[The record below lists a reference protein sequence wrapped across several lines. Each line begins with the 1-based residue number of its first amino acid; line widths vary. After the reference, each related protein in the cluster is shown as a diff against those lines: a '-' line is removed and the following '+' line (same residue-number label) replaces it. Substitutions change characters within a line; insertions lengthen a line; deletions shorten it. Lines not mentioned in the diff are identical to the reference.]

1 MIEKCTHNQTQ
12 DYLRKNELL
21 YSYQSGF
28 RTNHSTDTCL
38 PQLNDMILNGA
49 ENGKHTGMIL
59 IDLQKAF
66 DTLDHHIFL
75 EKMKY
80 IDFSD
85 KIIKWFHTS
94 LTNRVIFVS
103 LGTVFFESKGHKLQS
118 FPKIYT
124 ETFLVFTIHKWCSAG
139 FVNTH
144 TYLYADDTIIFC
156 KHKYVTEIENVLNK
170 EFVNVCHW
178 FVDNKLSIHFG
189 IDRTKC
195 ILFSKDKNLPGLN
208 ITYSDNR
215 INQYRMIECL
225 GCCLDANLSGKS
237 MVMKSL
243 RKINIKLQFLHRL
256 DEFLNP
262 KLRRLLCNSSV

>member
-1 MIEKCTHNQTQ
+1 MFKKGINTEDKSYGPISLLPLISIISKVIEKCTHNQTQ

-28 RTNHSTDTCL
+28 RTNHSTDACL

-124 ETFLVFTIHKWCSAG
+124 ETFLVFTIHK
-139 FVNTH
+139 
-144 TYLYADDTIIFC
+144 
-156 KHKYVTEIENVLNK
+156 
-170 EFVNVCHW
+170 
-178 FVDNKLSIHFG
+178 
-189 IDRTKC
+189 
-195 ILFSKDKNLPGLN
+195 
-208 ITYSDNR
+208 
-215 INQYRMIECL
+215 
-225 GCCLDANLSGKS
+225 
-237 MVMKSL
+237 
-243 RKINIKLQFLHRL
+243 
-256 DEFLNP
+256 
-262 KLRRLLCNSSV
+262 